1 VDDAQRLIDALSSPI
16 RREILWLVW
25 DSELPAGE
33 IAEAFEVSSPTISQ
47 HLTVLRN
54 AGLVSM
60 RVDGTFR
67 RYKAIKSAVQSLQA
81 IVPSDKSKWTS
92 SVAPRPEA
100 SLAGADT
107 TAAVVAAVDADCQ
120 PADAFVAFT
129 DAAIYSHWLG
139 APVSLVD
146 GRFSCTLAWGVG
158 VRGTYDLVHAPS
170 LIVMTWDFDE
180 VVPAPGAARRAYL
193 NISPRDGGCHLEVH
207 QLVTSNAQAVF
218 MEGAWRFVLGCFA
231 ANGVEA
237 LRAAG
242 ISDGDRGC

>member
-1 VDDAQRLIDALSSPI
+1 MDDAQQLIDALSSPI

-47 HLTVLRN
+47 HLAVLRN

-60 RVDGTFR
+60 RADGTFR

-81 IVPSDKSKWTS
+81 LVPSDESKWRSHVT
-92 SVAPRPEA
+92 RQETL
-100 SLAGADT
+100 LAGADT
-107 TAAVVAAVDADCQ
+107 VAAVVAAVDADCT

-129 DAAIYSHWLG
+129 DAEIYSRWLG

-158 VRGTYDLVHAPS
+158 VRGTYDLVHAPN

-193 NISPRDGGCHLEVH
+193 NISPRDGGCRLEVH

-237 LRAAG
+237 LRCRIG
-242 ISDGDRGC
+242 S